1 MLFLVACWQ
10 PTAYPTPPPPQVTA
24 AELMEAQTVTPDDGS
39 PTASEQPT
47 ETPAAIEG
55 ADENDTARQAA
66 SPDPETTGPLGLSF
80 DDVLV
85 KPYRAYTV
93 GTPLS
98 VVNEFGQLVATIGT
112 PGTRVTVLAE
122 GSLRV
127 KIRCDGC
134 SPVVEGYLQKERVRK

>member
-1 MLFLVACWQ
+1 MQEQPLDGTEDGVAS
-10 PTAYPTPPPPQVTA
+10 AGTPPGDA
-24 AELMEAQTVTPDDGS
+24 
-39 PTASEQPT
+39 
-47 ETPAAIEG
+47 
-55 ADENDTARQAA
+55 
-66 SPDPETTGPLGLSF
+66 PETVAVPLPSEF

-98 VVNEFGQLVATIGT
+98 IVNDVGQLLATVGQ
-112 PGTRVTVLAE
+112 PGTKVTVLAE

-127 KIRCDGC
+127 KVRCDGC